1 MYGRLGG
8 GGGVIYLGVLVLTQK
23 IILARPLTKALVY
36 FWRMKGTEWCQPNA
50 ETCNILLRAFAQA
63 RNVNQVNALF
73 KDLDE
78 SIVSPDI

>member
-1 MYGRLGG
+1 
-8 GGGVIYLGVLVLTQK
+8 
-23 IILARPLTKALVY
+23 
-36 FWRMKGTEWCQPNA
+36 MKGTEWCQPNA

-78 SIVSPDI
+78 SIVSPVIYTYNGVLDAYGGKWDYLRNGKCTFSHEK